1 MNKRNGL
8 FFLFFLFLITGC
20 TLSSSDTAGLK
31 SNSIGRIPKDSLR
44 VVTQY
49 SATSYFIYG
58 DEEMGYD
65 YEMVK
70 NLADYLHLPLHVTV
84 VNTDEEML
92 QKLRAGEADLA
103 AYNTF
108 ETKKL
113 KDEFNFVFPQQE
125 SYLVIV
131 QHIDRHAIS
140 DPVELV
146 GKEVWVKENS
156 AHHSRLKSL
165 NDEIGGG
172 IIIKFADDSL
182 STDDLMQSVSDKKIK
197 YTIAYRHKALLQ
209 KSFDNTLDCRVAI
222 GFNQKNGWLVPKE
235 SKLLTDTIQ
244 HWLQKPSTL
253 RLADNLFSKYWER
266 NPYLSFKKIRI
277 PHGALSPYDHLFKKY
292 ASRIG
297 WDWRLLAAV
306 AYAESQFDKT
316 ATSWAGARGLMQ
328 LMPQTGRQFGLDD
341 SNFADPESNVEAGVE
356 YIKSLNM
363 IYRGI
368 EDKEERIKF
377 ILASYNSGPAH
388 ILDAMALANKY
399 GKNKYI
405 YFDNVEFYLSKKNDP
420 QFYKDPVCKYGIFRP
435 KETLRY
441 VPFVLDTY
449 ERYIKKV
456 RK

>member
-1 MNKRNGL
+1 MNKRNVP

-20 TLSSSDTAGLK
+20 TFFSSDKTDVGIS
-31 SNSIGRIPKDSLR
+31 SNPIPTDSLR
-44 VVTQY
+44 IVTQY
-49 SATSYFIYG
+49 GATSYFIYG

-70 NLADYLHLPLHVTV
+70 NLAEYLHLPLSISV
-84 VNTDEEML
+84 VNTDEQML
-92 QKLRAGEADLA
+92 EKLRTGKADIA

-108 ETKKL
+108 ETKQL
-113 KDEFNFVFPQQE
+113 KQEFNFVFPQQE
-125 SYLVIV
+125 SYLVVV

-140 DPVELV
+140 DPIELI
-146 GKEVWVKENS
+146 GKEVWVKKNS
-156 AHHSRLKSL
+156 AHHNRLHTL
-165 NDEIGGG
+165 NDEVGGG
-172 IIIKFADDSL
+172 IIIKYADDSL
-182 STDDLMQSVSDKKIK
+182 NTDDLMQFVSDKKIK
-197 YTIAYRHKALLQ
+197 YTISYRHKALLQ
-209 KSFDNTLDCRVAI
+209 KSFDNTLDCRVPI
-222 GFNQKNGWLVPKE
+222 GFNQKNGWLV
-235 SKLLTDTIQ
+235 SKNNTLLTDTIES
-244 HWLQKPSTL
+244 WLEKASTSAL
-253 RLADNLFSKYWER
+253 SDKLFSKYWER
-266 NPYLSFKKIRI
+266 NPYLSYKRVKIPR
-277 PHGALSPYDHLFKKY
+277 GALSPYDHLFKKY
-292 ASRIG
+292 ASRVD

-306 AYAESQFDKT
+306 AYAESQFDKS
-316 ATSWAGARGLMQ
+316 ASSWAGAKGLMQ
-328 LMPQTGRQFGLDD
+328 LMPQTGRQFGLNET
-341 SNFADPESNVEAGVE
+341 NFTDPESNVEAGVE

-368 EDKEERIKF
+368 DDKEERIKF

-388 ILDAMALANKY
+388 ILDAMALAHKY

-420 QFYKDPVCKYGIFRP
+420 QYYKDPVCKYGIFRP